1 MLEGCTPWPAGVG
14 DRYRALG
21 YWRGESLADLP
32 REWAAQF
39 GERTALVHAGNRISY
54 AELDQ
59 RIDRMAAGFRRHGIQ
74 PDDRVVVQLPNIPE
88 FVVVCFALFR
98 VNAKPVFALLAHRSN
113 EIRHL
118 CAISEAVGYVVPG
131 RYRGFDHVAL
141 AAEVMA
147 DSPALQRVF
156 VADGKISTQ
165 AQETLSSGSFVPLDA
180 VDTVDDPGP
189 ESATECDPTDV
200 AFFLLSGG
208 TTALPKLIPR
218 THDDYAYQTRATAA
232 LLDLSVEDVYLAAL
246 PVEFNFAWGCPGVV
260 GTLRSGGTVVLAEE
274 PDPEECFT
282 EIEREHVTFTSLVP
296 ALAQLWLEA
305 VEDSSF
311 DLSTLRVIQ
320 IGGAPLHHEVAER
333 VGPAFGCVLQ
343 QVFGMAEGLL
353 SFTRLTDPPETILTT
368 QGQPLSMHD
377 EVRIVDEQG
386 SVLPEGQTGELLTR
400 GPYTLRGYYR
410 APEHNARAFT
420 EDGFYR
426 TGDLARLLAGHY
438 LVVEGRIK
446 DVIIRGGNKISA
458 SELEG
463 HLLAHPAVDQVA
475 VVPVPDSYL
484 GEGICAYICPAD
496 DPPTL
501 PELRKALQDRGLADY
516 KLPDRLEIV
525 TELPLT
531 GLGKLDKKVLAK
543 AAAEKVAAERSA
555 TEITT

>member
-1 MLEGCTPWPAGVG
+1 MLDGCTPWPAGVG

-21 YWRGESLADLP
+21 YWQGESLAGLP
-32 REWAAQF
+32 GDWARRY
-39 GERTALVHAGNRISY
+39 GDRTAIVHGGNRISFT
-54 AELDQ
+54 ELDR
-59 RIDRMAAGFRRHGIQ
+59 RIDRMAAGFRHHGIR

-98 VNAKPVFALLAHRSN
+98 VGAKPVFALLAHRGN

-118 CAISEAVGYVVPG
+118 CGISEAVACVVPG
-131 RYRGFDHVAL
+131 RYRGFDHVEL
-141 AAEVMA
+141 AVEVMA
-147 DSPALQRVF
+147 ESPTLERVF
-156 VADGKISTQ
+156 VVDGKVSPQ
-165 AQETLSSGSFVPLDA
+165 AQEKLTSGSVVPLEA
-180 VDTVDDPGP
+180 VDADPGP
-189 ESATECDPTDV
+189 APACDPSDV

-232 LLDLSVEDVYLAAL
+232 LLELSGDDVYLAAL
-246 PVEFNFAWGCPGVV
+246 PVEFNFAWGCPGVI

-274 PDPEECFT
+274 PDPDECFDA
-282 EIEREHVTFTSLVP
+282 IEREGVTFTSLVP
-296 ALAQLWLEA
+296 ALAQVWLDA
-305 VEDSSF
+305 VEVGGF

-320 IGGAPLHHEVAER
+320 IGGAPLHYEIAER
-333 VGPAFGCVLQ
+333 IGPAFGCVLQ

-353 SFTRLTDPPETILTT
+353 SFTRLTDPLETILST
-368 QGQPLSMHD
+368 QGQPLSLHD
-377 EVRIVDEQG
+377 EIRIVDEQG
-386 SVLPEGQTGELLTR
+386 RALPRGQTGELLTR

-426 TGDLARLLAGHY
+426 TGDLARLTENWN

-463 HLLAHPAVDQVA
+463 HLLTHPAVDQVA
-475 VVPVPDSYL
+475 VVPVPDPYL
-484 GEGICAYICPAD
+484 GEGICAYIRPVD

-501 PELRKALQDRGLADY
+501 PELRKALHDRGLADY
-516 KLPDRLEIV
+516 KLPDRLEVV
-525 TELPLT
+525 TDLPLT

-543 AAAEKVAAERSA
+543 DAADKAAAERAAAEVTA
-555 TEITT
+555 